1 MIEINETNIQ
11 KAIEKARQTK
21 PLVKVIEFRHYQV
34 TNKITGAKYE
44 VKFSKIGGKK
54 FADCNCKCGLQGKY
68 LCYHVGASIG
78 YHVVLSEQTIKV

>member
-1 MIEINETNIQ
+1 MVEINETNIQ

-34 TNKITGAKYE
+34 MNRETGAIYE
-44 VKFSKIGGKK
+44 VSFTKVGGKK

-68 LCYHVGASIG
+68 VCKHIAASIG
-78 YHVVLSEQTIKV
+78 IHIILAEQTIKA